1 MTVRDWPDDFYEVLQ
16 VRHSATQ
23 NLIHAAYRQLAKD
36 NNIDNNPGDEGATRR
51 LTEIHKRINAAY
63 EVLGKPELREQYD
76 RMYGF
81 DKPVS
86 GRGGTGPRA
95 SASGSTTRS
104 SADTDRP
111 ELEIDPGHVS
121 LSPSPGAGESRFH
134 VVARQVGGPAWVA
147 GKHVLD
153 LVFEAPWDP
162 SMFSRVEISPDG
174 PPFRIDFEVRLAALE
189 PDTRYSGGLRI
200 EVRVVT

>member
-1 MTVRDWPDDFYEVLQ
+1 MTVHDWADDFYEILQ
-16 VRHSATQ
+16 VQHSATQ
-23 NLIHAAYRQLAKD
+23 NLIRAAYRQLAKD
-36 NNIDNNPGDEGATRR
+36 NNIDTNPGDEESTRR

-76 RMYGF
+76 RMFGF
-81 DKPVS
+81 DKPAGGG
-86 GRGGTGPRA
+86 GRAGAGASKAGPTA
-95 SASGSTTRS
+95 ASG
-104 SADTDRP
+104 AAPDRP
-111 ELEIDPGHVS
+111 ELEIDPAHVS
-121 LSPSPGAGESRFH
+121 LSPSPGARESRFH
-134 VVARQVGGPAWVA
+134 VVARQVGGPTWVA

-174 PPFRIDFEVRLAALE
+174 PPFRIDFDVRLPVLE